1 MMLIFHEG
9 LDQVTF
15 ILFKVNS
22 FYDVLGP
29 ERGIRGI

>member
-1 MMLIFHEG
+1 MLIFHDEG

-22 FYDVLGP
+22 FSDVLGP
-29 ERGIRGI
+29 ERGI